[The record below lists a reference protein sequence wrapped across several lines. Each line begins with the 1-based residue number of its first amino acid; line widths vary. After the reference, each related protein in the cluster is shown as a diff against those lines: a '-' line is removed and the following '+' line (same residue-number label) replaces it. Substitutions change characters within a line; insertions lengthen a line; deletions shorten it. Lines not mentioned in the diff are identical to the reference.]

1 MRLPLLTRPRFL
13 GIKNHFVHGHSLTK
27 RFARD
32 AVIAALSLVIM
43 YVIYTGTCELFS
55 TSLLLR
61 ESLVISPVLLLSL
74 FLTLL
79 LGMVF
84 LSTTIAAISCLYLS
98 LDLDRLLASPLP
110 ARAFFI
116 GKAFETFQSAGWM
129 VIVFALPSLV
139 AFMHSFGL
147 SILESIFTLLL
158 CSILI
163 MLPTLWSMGCA
174 ILFARFLPLQYIR
187 RLFLFIAIIAIACI
201 YFLVQL
207 IGGVSPG
214 TERGDVLNTLLSHIS
229 TPAFNFLPSHWVA
242 LILGEI
248 ILPTG
253 TPVLFYT
260 GGLILLLLL
269 TIAATYWLIKNWHH
283 TTYSESLQKK
293 YAITIDS
300 MRGQKRLHALFFF
313 LHPPTR
319 ALLGKEIKVFTRDMT
334 QALQLMMLIGLC
346 AIYLYNF
353 GTVREVAES
362 ASSALILWQ
371 PILLT
376 INIIMGCFVVTA
388 ICSRFV
394 FPSISIEGQS
404 MWILLSSPV
413 SISEFLSTKFWC
425 WYYPVAAIAVVILGS
440 GALAIQAPPSLI
452 LATIITALIST
463 FGIVGLAIGLGAVF
477 AQFDWEHVSQLSAN
491 LGSVLFM
498 IASMILVFI
507 GMGSVCIFLLLYFAQ
522 TAGYLEV
529 TTNYQLSIASTA
541 LLLFYINILAQRW
554 ALLCGVVALEKKYL

>member
-1 MRLPLLTRPRFL
+1 MIVPLLTRPRL
-13 GIKNHFVHGHSLTK
+13 LSIKNHFVHGPSFRK
-27 RFARD
+27 RFVRD
-32 AVIAALSLVIM
+32 SVIAALSLLIM
-43 YVIYTGTCELFS
+43 YVIYTGTREIFS
-55 TSLLLR
+55 TSLLLN
-61 ESLVISPVLLLSL
+61 ESFVVNPILILSL

-79 LGMVF
+79 TGMVF

-110 ARAFFI
+110 TRAFFI

-139 AFMHSFGL
+139 AFMHSFAL
-147 SILESIFTLLL
+147 SFFESIVALLL

-163 MLPTLWSMGCA
+163 ILPTLWSMGCA

-187 RLFLFIAIIAIACI
+187 RLFLCIAVIAIACV

-207 IGGVSPG
+207 IGGANPG
-214 TERGDVLNTLLSHIS
+214 TERGEVLSVLLSHVS
-229 TPAFNFLPSHWVA
+229 KPAFNFLPSHWVA
-242 LILGEI
+242 LILGET

-253 TPVLFYT
+253 TPVLLYA
-260 GGLILLLLL
+260 GALILLLVLS
-269 TIAATYWLIKNWHH
+269 IAAVFLLIKRCHH
-283 TTYSESLQKK
+283 TTYSNNLQKR
-293 YAITIDS
+293 YTISIDS
-300 MRGQKRLHALFFF
+300 TRGQKRLRTFFFF
-313 LHPPTR
+313 LKPPTR

-362 ASSALILWQ
+362 ASTSLILWQ
-371 PILLT
+371 PILLA

-404 MWILLSSPV
+404 MWILLSSSI

-425 WYYPVAAIAVVILGS
+425 WYYPVATIAAVILGS
-440 GALAIQAPPSLI
+440 GALAIQAPPLLI
-452 LATIITALIST
+452 VATILIALIST
-463 FGIVGLAIGLGAVF
+463 FGIVGLAIGLGAIF
-477 AQFDWEHVSQLSAN
+477 AQFEWEHVSQLSAN

-507 GMGSVCIFLLLYFAQ
+507 GMGSVCIFLLLYFSES
-522 TAGYLEV
+522 AGYLEI
-529 TTNYQLSIASTA
+529 TTHYQLSIFSTL

-554 ALLCGVVALEKKYL
+554 ALLSGVVALEKKYL